1 MINIISCNGR
11 FICPNTLI
19 DINNVEEKRKQHQRV
34 RLMGD
39 IEIKSFRLLLA
50 QLKTAI
56 TSPFSSFIYPHNWSV
71 DPLTC
76 HYIRI
81 HFTTDINSIFRHTGF
96 IYQ

>member
-1 MINIISCNGR
+1 M
-11 FICPNTLI
+11 I

-56 TSPFSSFIYPHNWSV
+56 TSPLVLLFIH
-71 DPLTC
+71 
-76 HYIRI
+76 II
-81 HFTTDINSIFRHTGF
+81 G
-96 IYQ
+96 Q